1 MTRFI
6 FVHRPLSQSPA
17 TPFDSAEEAWFWYA
31 RCLKARRDGAR
42 FKDSAGGFQR
52 PCEPDDIY
60 RAVLALRRTGILS
73 AIHIATLSRFGCLD
87 RPPDARCED
96 EKEFV
101 RPWVEALGRLTVP
114 LKAKGIVA

>member
-1 MTRFI
+1 MPRFL
-6 FVHRPLSQSPA
+6 FAHRPLSQSSA
-17 TPFDSAEEAWFWYA
+17 TPFDNAEQAWFWYA

-60 RAVLALRRTGILS
+60 RAVLTLRRAGALS

-96 EKEFV
+96 ENDLV
-101 RPWVEALGRLTVP
+101 RPWDEALDRLTVP